1 MTFAEL
7 STGAEGLH
15 LRVRQ
20 VDALQPPKVTVI
32 QDAGVNSFAFLNADG
47 LPLVTVEEAAEVID
61 AIEDAD
67 YAAWLRRL

>member
-32 QDAGVNSFAFLNADG
+32 QDAGVNSCAFLNADG